1 MNVLEKLKKFK
12 LSLPGKVLLIN
23 SLVHS
28 QFHYVNGV
36 FPLRRQQLDEVR
48 SVFLFYGGWV
58 DKLIKRKWV
67 ETSQGRGD

>member
-28 QFHYVNGV
+28 QFHYISGV

-48 SVFLFYGGWV
+48 RQCFSFLWGWV
-58 DKLIKRKWV
+58 DENQKEEV
-67 ETSQGRGD
+67 GRNK